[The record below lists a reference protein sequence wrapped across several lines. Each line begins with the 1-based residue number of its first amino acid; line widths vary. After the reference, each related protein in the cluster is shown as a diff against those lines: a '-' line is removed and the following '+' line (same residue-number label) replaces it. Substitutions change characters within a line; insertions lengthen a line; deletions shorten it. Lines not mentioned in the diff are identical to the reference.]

1 MGPGGAG
8 GGRVQVPPGAAS
20 DLSCLHS
27 GAEGLPP
34 PGSAVALGS
43 GELSSQSPAGSGM
56 SALPRGTPGR
66 PILGSRRPGLARGAG
81 ARGRASRSRKGAR
94 GAGRAGQVAVLRRR
108 RPARA
113 GRAHLGHE
121 AVGARVL
128 LVLEDDV
135 GIVVGG
141 ELLEALRAARDL
153 AFIAPAGAQGLLGHV
168 GAELLVGERHEL
180 ARRPPPA
187 AHHPARPAAP
197 RRRHQQQ
204 QQEQAEPQL
213 GPEPGGR
220 HGRGARASGGGR
232 GRLVGWWV
240 GESTGALRGLRR
252 PGGSGGLQ
260 VGAPWA
266 ARRGAGPAGL
276 RCGAGARGPGWWRRA
291 VPLGASTLSC
301 PARRPPINR
310 PARLFWQRGGGGGRR
325 AAGLR
330 AAGLGWAGR
339 AGGLAGPAV
348 STPARRSGGSGGA
361 GAAAVCGAARGRVR
375 GEMEEIRAR
384 APRRPHPTHVPA
396 SCALDSEP
404 AARAAQPPPPR
415 AGGPG
420 PSQPSSRSLL
430 RRVRPPC
437 CPRRPLRCLSLPSPP
452 GRAPPRLG
460 LASGLPAAP
469 GCPARRKPP
478 GQELPPPQR
487 PQPTA
492 RPDARGGGQWPD
504 RTAAYGVPC
513 GEVKPKGWR
522 PLLTWCPTLAQETL
536 PPSLED

>member
-1 MGPGGAG
+1 M
-8 GGRVQVPPGAAS
+8 
-20 DLSCLHS
+20 
-27 GAEGLPP
+27 
-34 PGSAVALGS
+34 
-43 GELSSQSPAGSGM
+43 
-56 SALPRGTPGR
+56 
-66 PILGSRRPGLARGAG
+66 
-81 ARGRASRSRKGAR
+81 
-94 GAGRAGQVAVLRRR
+94 AVLQRR

-153 AFIAPAGAQGLLGHV
+153 AFIAPAGAQRLLRHV

-204 QQEQAEPQL
+204 QQEQAEPQS

-220 HGRGARASGGGR
+220 HGRGARARGGR

-252 PGGSGGLQ
+252 PAGSGGLQ

-420 PSQPSSRSLL
+420 TSQPSSRSLL
-430 RRVRPPC
+430 RRVRPPAA
-437 CPRRPLRCLSLPSPP
+437 L
-452 GRAPPRLG
+452 GAP
-460 LASGLPAAP
+460 
-469 GCPARRKPP
+469 C
-478 GQELPPPQR
+478 
-487 PQPTA
+487 TA
-492 RPDARGGGQWPD
+492 
-504 RTAAYGVPC
+504 
-513 GEVKPKGWR
+513 
-522 PLLTWCPTLAQETL
+522 
-536 PPSLED
+536 